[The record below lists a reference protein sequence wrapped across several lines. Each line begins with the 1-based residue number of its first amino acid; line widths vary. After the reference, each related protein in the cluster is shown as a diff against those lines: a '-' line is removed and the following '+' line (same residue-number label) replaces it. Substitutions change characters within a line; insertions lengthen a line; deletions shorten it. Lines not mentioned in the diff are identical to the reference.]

1 MLNFGDEVPLLLLK
15 PNMSYKQYIINI
27 VNFLLHFLL
36 HCLYILLQVLLHF
49 SKKFSLDANKIGFI
63 FT

>member
-27 VNFLLHFLL
+27 VNFLLH
-36 HCLYILLQVLLHF
+36 CLYILLQVLLHF